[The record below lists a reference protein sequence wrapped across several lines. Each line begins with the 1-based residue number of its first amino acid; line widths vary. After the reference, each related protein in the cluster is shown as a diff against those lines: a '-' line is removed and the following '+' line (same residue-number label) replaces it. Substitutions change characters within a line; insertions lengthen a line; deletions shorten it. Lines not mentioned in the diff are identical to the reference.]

1 MKMNLTTDPWI
12 PVVWQNG
19 QPGMVSLTE
28 TFQRGAN
35 IQDLAVRPHERI
47 ALMRLLICIAQAAL
61 DGPKDHQ
68 GWHNCRSRIAPDA
81 ADYLKRWHDVFEL
94 FGDKQRFLQVPNL
107 KPAGSADED
116 EDGGNSVSKLDLA
129 LATGNNST
137 LFDNAGGSKRDFT
150 PAQLALMLLTFQ
162 CFSPCGRIGV
172 AAWNGNPTTGNGSS
186 AHAPC
191 VSGNMLHS
199 YLRHA
204 NLLDTIHSN
213 LLDKQTVALLAP
225 KEGWGNPVWE
235 QMPQSPVD
243 ESAICNA
250 SATYLGRFVPLTRA
264 IRLSD
269 DGKSMILANG
279 LSFLEWREPSSTI
292 KVMKSSK
299 GTPERKAL
307 SASLERAPWRELH
320 SLTVRHASNDPI
332 GGPVALRNVTGED
345 GFDLWAG
352 GLVAAGNGK
361 LEDPVEAVF
370 HVPIGMLTEP
380 GQRIYEDG
388 VKHAGD
394 MEFRLRRAVSI
405 YHKEL
410 GNNLDRPEMREQRK
424 RVQSKATFQFWT
436 DIERDVQRLLEVVAD
451 SASLTGSNGWPQTV
465 WGKSVWGA
473 VLRAFDAAGPHGTP
487 RQMQAFVLA
496 RQALFR
502 STQPD
507 ISKDKAQEIEA

>member
-1 MKMNLTTDPWI
+1 MKMNLATDPWI

-28 TFQRGAN
+28 TFQRGED

-47 ALMRLLICIAQAAL
+47 ALMRLLICVAQAAL
-61 DGPKDHQ
+61 DGPKDHPDWQ
-68 GWHNCRSRIAPDA
+68 ACRPCIALST
-81 ADYLKRWHDVFEL
+81 ADYLKKWHAAFEL
-94 FGDKQRFLQVPNL
+94 FGNKQRFLQVANL
-107 KPAGSADED
+107 KPAGKADSDED
-116 EDGGNSVSKLDLA
+116 EGNSVSKLDLA

-137 LFDNAGGSKRDFT
+137 LFDNSGGSARGFT
-150 PAQLALMLLTFQ
+150 PAQLALMILTFQ

-172 AAWNGNPTTGNGSS
+172 AAWNGKPTTGKGSS

-204 NLLDTIHSN
+204 NLLDTIHGN
-213 LLDKQTVALLAP
+213 LLDKQTVVLLAP
-225 KEGWGNPVWE
+225 NDGWGNPVWE

-243 ESAICNA
+243 EDAICNA
-250 SATYLGRFVPLTRA
+250 TATYLGRFVPLTRA

-292 KVMKSSK
+292 KVVKSSK
-299 GTPERKAL
+299 GTPERMVL
-307 SASLERAPWRELH
+307 SASLDRAPWRELH
-320 SLTVRHASNDPI
+320 SLAVRRASRDPI
-332 GGPVALRNVTGED
+332 GGPVALRNLTGEH

-361 LEDPVEAVF
+361 LEDTVEAVF

-394 MEFRLRRAVSI
+394 MEFRLRRAVSV

-436 DIERDVQRLLEVVAD
+436 DIERDVQRLLDVVAD
-451 SASLTGSNGWPQTV
+451 SASLTGGNGWSQTV
-465 WGKSVWGA
+465 WGKSVRTA
-473 VLRAFDAAGPHGTP
+473 ALQAFDAACPHGTP
-487 RQMQAFVLA
+487 RQMRAFALA
-496 RQALFR
+496 RQALFY

-507 ISKDKAQEIEA
+507 ISKDKPQEIEA